1 MARPITRFHWVHRA
15 GSIKRGHWPRVNYAL
30 IPQESQY
37 WMVSQDSPVWQRVW
51 IGSLASPVSLCSIVS
66 PAHVST
72 TSSTTRDS
80 SAVLVLNGKLGKAS
94 AVHWYKPLS
103 LPRFIRLCKTR
114 QTAVWPRLPAT
125 GNVSFTVLPRWF
137 YCEHMQCQFYWQSVS
152 QAPICSSIHIHP
164 PSSPSHIGSHRP
176 TCTLFTGVLNLR
188 QNGSRKRAEAF
199 RK

>member
-1 MARPITRFHWVHRA
+1 MARPITRFHWVYQA
-15 GSIKRGHWPRVNYAL
+15 GSIKKRTLVKRRLCTNSPRVTRLNGFT
-30 IPQESQY
+30 
-37 WMVSQDSPVWQRVW
+37 RFT
-51 IGSLASPVSLCSIVS
+51 SLTASLNRFTCITSFTLLNRFT
-66 PAHVST
+66 AHVST

-80 SAVLVLNGKLGKAS
+80 SAILVLHGKLGKAS

-137 YCEHMQCQFYWQSVS
+137 YWEHMQCQFYWQSVS

-188 QNGSRKRAEAF
+188 QNGSRKRTETF

>member
-1 MARPITRFHWVHRA
+1 MTRPITRFHWVYQA
-15 GSIKRGHWPRVNYAL
+15 GSIKKRTLVKRRLCTNSPRVTRL
-30 IPQESQY
+30 
-37 WMVSQDSPVWQRVW
+37 VSQDSPVWQRVW

-66 PAHVST
+66 PAHVFT

-137 YCEHMQCQFYWQSVS
+137 YWEHMQCQFYWQSVS